1 MHHLFVLGVN
11 HKTASLSLRERVA
24 FGPERIDDALAAL
37 TSVPGVRE
45 GVILSTCNR
54 TELYCAVDSGASEE
68 VALWLSHFQHLAED
82 ELQPALYQ
90 LQDGEAVRHLMRVA
104 AGLDSLVLGEPQ
116 ILGQVKQ
123 ALDTASKQGAVKGLL
138 NRLFQR
144 TFGVA
149 KRVRTETE
157 IGAYGVSV
165 AYVAVTL
172 ARQIFGDLSQVK
184 VLLIGAGETIELV
197 GQHLHGHSV
206 SQMTVANRTLLR
218 AQAIAGDWQADVITL
233 NEIPQ
238 VLPDVDLVIS
248 STASPLPIL
257 GKGLV
262 ERALKQR
269 RNKPMLLIDIAV
281 PRDIEEEVGELPD
294 AYLYTVDDL
303 QNIVAENQRH
313 REQAARQAEQ
323 IVQDERE
330 QFMNW
335 FRSLS
340 AQNHVRLYR
349 QQADEIRQEQ
359 LAQALRKLEQGDD
372 AAAVLSE
379 LSERLTNKLIH
390 APTEALRQ
398 AGEAEDKSSL
408 LLLSQALR
416 LDEKN

>member
-68 VALWLSHFQHLAED
+68 VALWLSHFQHLTED

-197 GQHLHGHSV
+197 GQHLYGHSV
-206 SQMTVANRTLLR
+206 SQMTVANRTLIR
-218 AQAIAGDWQADVITL
+218 AQAIAGAWQADVITL

-238 VLPDVDLVIS
+238 VLPEVDLVIS

-281 PRDIEEEVGELPD
+281 PRDIEEEVGELSD

-349 QQADEIRQEQ
+349 QQADDIRQEQ
-359 LAQALRKLEQGDD
+359 LAVALRKLEQGED

>member
-68 VALWLSHFQHLAED
+68 VALWLSHFQHLTED

-123 ALDTASKQGAVKGLL
+123 ALDTASKQGSVKGLL

-206 SQMTVANRTLLR
+206 SQMTVANRTLIR
-218 AQAIAGDWQADVITL
+218 AQAIAGAWQADVITL

-238 VLPDVDLVIS
+238 VLPNVDLVIS

-281 PRDIEEEVGELPD
+281 PRDIEEEVGELAD

-303 QNIVAENQRH
+303 QSIVAENQRH

-340 AQNHVRLYR
+340 AQNHVRTYR
-349 QQADEIRQEQ
+349 RQADEIRQEQ

-398 AGEAEDKSSL
+398 AGEADDKTSL